1 MLGVFTV
8 TAGSFKNNYVLLSSL
23 YNDVLLILI
32 KNYARYELNNF
43 GDIHARSRYRNTRR
57 KSALDAKLLL

>member
-8 TAGSFKNNYVLLSSL
+8 TAGSFKNNYVLLSLL

-32 KNYARYELNNF
+32 KNYARCELNNF
-43 GDIHARSRYRNTRR
+43 GDIHACSRHRNTRR